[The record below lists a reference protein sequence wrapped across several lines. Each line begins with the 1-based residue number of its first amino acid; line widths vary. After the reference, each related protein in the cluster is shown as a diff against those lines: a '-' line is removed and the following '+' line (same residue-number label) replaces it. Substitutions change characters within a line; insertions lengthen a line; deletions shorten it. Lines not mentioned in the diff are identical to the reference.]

1 MASKAI
7 NFKFTGLTTPV
18 SSYDESKTNLGSLIR
33 QYTGPLTTDKYA
45 GPAKIGMA
53 RPMEQST
60 AIACMYPHVISFSS
74 TIDWVF
80 LADNSTAAATR
91 RIVLYEYDKTTSIF
105 NWKGFI
111 TLIYPTNTN
120 HTIKGLRVSRE
131 LYTTGTVGVSG
142 TSVTGL
148 GSAWQSS
155 RLSVGSR
162 IGFGSNDP
170 TQISNWYE
178 ISAIGGDTSIT
189 LTSSAGSIS
198 SGTSYVIEDIIII
211 TTTVNAT
218 ATNGGLYIAKGIRP
232 EIFISTGTNIPAATT
247 VDNIRAVYWLA
258 DASTVTNTI
267 PCGNSL
273 DSLVSW
279 TDQSVYVLDATGP
292 KIYVYNFR
300 AALTLTAGKS
310 TTTNTIKT
318 GNQAVTGT
326 ISQTNNGRIGIL
338 NHGPGS
344 GVKSLYFVTTT
355 RVYRADITIITTS
368 STTWQSDTM
377 VEVPPGGTST
387 YLAGGAL
394 TSCEISSGID
404 RLVISTSGAAGIR
417 SYVTKY
423 NTISDP
429 FDHIFLNDDKQ
440 QDQTLS
446 DSGGVVH
453 PAILASPF
461 SIWSENGILYLV
473 RTGTTAALNQLYT
486 LPIGAH
492 WFYALNNDELLITP
506 KFDISDSS
514 KLYNIYINQIPKLG
528 TDTFSLP
535 TEPYR
540 IYYRTS
546 GISDNTGTWNLIDDS
561 GDLSGISGTNIQFAI
576 SFKILGTTCV
586 PARIMGLSL
595 IYEDLSTD
603 GRYQPSVAN
612 SNISLNRFAYRQSL
626 PWGTNI
632 PNMRIRL
639 YNAVTNDLILD
650 DTILSSSFGTW
661 EYSDDNG
668 SNWNAWLDTEDVVGN
683 YIRYTADS
691 LPGGIRVKALLTQN

>member
-1 MASKAI
+1 MAIKAI
-7 NFKFTGLTTPV
+7 NFKFTGLTTPI
-18 SSYDESKTNLGSLIR
+18 SSYDETKINLGSLIK

-45 GPAKIGMA
+45 GPIKIGIA

-60 AIACMYPHVISFSS
+60 AIACMYPHIISFSS

-80 LADNSTAAATR
+80 LADNSTAATTR

-111 TLIYPTNTN
+111 TLTYPTATN

-131 LYTTGTVGVSG
+131 LYTTGTVGASG
-142 TSVTGL
+142 TAVTGS
-148 GSAWQSS
+148 GSSWVTDRQ
-155 RLSVGSR
+155 SVGCR
-162 IGFGSNDP
+162 IGFGSTDP
-170 TQISNWYE
+170 TEISTWYE
-178 ISAIGGDTSIT
+178 ISAIGNNTSIT
-189 LTSSAGSIS
+189 LTSSAGTITA
-198 SGTSYVIEDIIII
+198 GTSYVIEDIIII
-211 TTTVNAT
+211 NTTVNAT
-218 ATNGGLYIAKGIRP
+218 ATNGGLYIVKGIRP
-232 EIFISTGTNIPAATT
+232 EIFITTGTTIPAATT

-267 PCGNSL
+267 ACGNSL
-273 DSLVSW
+273 DNFVSW
-279 TDQSVYVLDATGP
+279 SDQSVYVLDATGP

-300 AALTLTAGKS
+300 AALTLASGKS

-326 ISQTNNGRIGIL
+326 ISQTNNGRVGIL
-338 NHGPGS
+338 SHGPGS

-355 RVYRADITIITTS
+355 RLYRVAITNIVAS
-368 STTWQSDTM
+368 STSWQSDAM
-377 VEVPPGGTST
+377 VEIPPGGSNT
-387 YLAGGAL
+387 YLAGSGM

-404 RLVISTSGAAGIR
+404 RLVISTTGAAGIR

-440 QDQTLS
+440 QDQSTS
-446 DSGGVVH
+446 DSGGVAH
-453 PAILASPF
+453 PAILASAF
-461 SIWSENGILYLV
+461 SFWSENGILYLI

-492 WFYALNNDELLITP
+492 WFYALSNSELLITP

-514 KLYNIYINQIPKLG
+514 KLYNLYVNSVNKLG

-546 GISDNTGTWNLIDDS
+546 GISDNTGAWNLLDDS

-586 PARIMGLSL
+586 PSRIMGLSL

-612 SNISLNRFAYRQSL
+612 SNISLNQFAYRQSVL
-626 PWGTNI
+626 WGSNI

-639 YNAVTNDLILD
+639 YNALTNALILD

-668 SNWNAWLDTEDVVGN
+668 STWNTWLDTADVVGN

-691 LPGGIRVKALLTQN
+691 LPGGVRVKALLTQN

>member
-1 MASKAI
+1 MATKAI
-7 NFKFTGLTTPV
+7 NFKFTGLTTPI
-18 SSYDESKTNLGSLIR
+18 SSYDESKTNLGSLIK
-33 QYTGPLTTDKYA
+33 QYTGPLSTDKYA
-45 GPAKIGMA
+45 GPMKIGMG

-60 AIACMYPHVISFSS
+60 AIACAYPHVIPFSS

-80 LADNSTAAATR
+80 LSDNVTAAATR
-91 RIVLYEYDKTTSIF
+91 RIVLYEYDKNTSIF

-111 TLIYPTNTN
+111 TLTYPTATT

-131 LYTTGTVGVSG
+131 LYTTGTVNVSG
-142 TSVTGL
+142 TAVTGS

-155 RLSVGSR
+155 RLSIGSR
-162 IGFGSNDP
+162 IGFGSTDP
-170 TQISNWYE
+170 TQISTWYE
-178 ISAIGGDTSIT
+178 ISAIGSDTGIT
-189 LTSSAGSIS
+189 LSTSAGTIS
-198 SGTSYVIEDIIII
+198 AGTSYVIEDIIII

-218 ATNGGLYIAKGIRP
+218 ATNGGLFITKGIRP
-232 EIFISTGTNIPAATT
+232 EIFITTGTAIPAATT

-267 PCGNSL
+267 PCGTSL
-273 DSLVSW
+273 DDKVSW
-279 TDQSVYVLDATGP
+279 TDQSVYVLDVTGP

-326 ISQTNNGRIGIL
+326 ISQTNNGRVGIL
-338 NHGPGS
+338 SHGPGS

-355 RVYRADITIITTS
+355 RVYRSDLTAITAS
-368 STTWQSDTM
+368 STSWQSDTM

-387 YLAGGAL
+387 YLAGSGM

-404 RLVISTSGAAGIR
+404 RLIISTSGAAGIR

-440 QDQTLS
+440 QDQSLS
-446 DSGGVVH
+446 DAGGVAH
-453 PAILASPF
+453 PAILASAF
-461 SIWSENGILYLV
+461 SFWSENGILYLI

-492 WFYALNNDELLITP
+492 WFYALTNSELLITP

-514 KLYNIYINQIPKLG
+514 KLYNLYVNSVNKLG

-546 GISDNTGTWNLIDDS
+546 GISDNTGNWNLLDDS

-576 SFKILGTTCV
+576 SFKILGTTCI

-603 GRYQPSVAN
+603 GKYQPSVAN
-612 SNISLNRFAYRQSL
+612 SNIALNQFAYRQSIL
-626 PWGTNI
+626 WGSNI

-639 YNAVTNDLILD
+639 YNATTDVLILD

-668 SNWNAWLDTEDVVGN
+668 STWNTWLDTADVVGN
-683 YIRYTADS
+683 YIRYTATS
-691 LPGGIRVKALLTQN
+691 LPGGVRVKALLTQN